1 MVGSRGCDTVQST
14 KEVTMKQIVIATDG
28 SDAAGH
34 ALQQGFSLAEAVGAD
49 VAVIHVKQT
58 PSTVL
63 GTPYYENMVV
73 EASRHAAAVLGDARL
88 HGSRYGVEAE
98 HEVVAGDP
106 AAAIV
111 DFARARDADVI
122 VVGSRGLGRVSGAI
136 LGSVSRAVV
145 QHADRPVLVA
155 KETARVPQH
164 A

>member
-1 MVGSRGCDTVQST
+1 MR
-14 KEVTMKQIVIATDG
+14 QIVIATDG

-34 ALQQGFSLAEAVGAD
+34 ALQQGFSLAAAVGAH
-49 VAVIHVKQT
+49 VAVIHVKHS

-63 GTPYYENMVV
+63 GAPYYDNVVV
-73 EASRHAAAVLGDARL
+73 EASRQAQAILADARL
-88 HGSRYGVEAE
+88 HASRYGIEADY
-98 HEVVAGDP
+98 EVVGGEP

-111 DFARARDADVI
+111 DFARARDADLI

-155 KETARVPQH
+155 KETARVLQH